1 MGREGVGGFC
11 SDTVYIGLNG
21 RIVIVFIVMIMSL
34 FTSVDFKFSTM
45 NYKSAI
51 T

>member
-1 MGREGVGGFC
+1 MIR
-11 SDTVYIGLNG
+11 L
-21 RIVIVFIVMIMSL
+21 VIMIFGEPFIHSNDCSL